1 LSAGLDAAARQRA
14 EDWDRLMQVRD
25 TVLKSLET
33 ARNEKL
39 IGAPLEARVRL
50 SADGGLYPL
59 LEQYARDLPALFIVS
74 QVALDR
80 ADTLSVH
87 VERAAGRKCERCW
100 KYSTDVGIDARFP
113 TICGPCAEAVEEICH
128 DRH

>member
-1 LSAGLDAAARQRA
+1 
-14 EDWDRLMQVRD
+14 
-25 TVLKSLET
+25 
-33 ARNEKL
+33 
-39 IGAPLEARVRL
+39 VRL
-50 SADGGLYPL
+50 SVNPELYPFL
-59 LEQYARDLPALFIVS
+59 KQYARDLPALFIVS

-100 KYSTDVGIDARFP
+100 KYTTDTGVDARFP
-113 TICGPCAEAVEEICH
+113 TICGPCAEAVVEICH